1 MTFKNNTII
10 AGNLVKDMEII
21 ETNSLMSD
29 GSPFKIGKGTLAIN
43 QSKDEAD
50 FISFEVTGW
59 VVKRILDAN
68 KHLKGSNL
76 GVSGVLVDD
85 TYEKDG
91 KTRHN
96 IKVKGDDVMFGDHFM
111 GSWNQVTLYAHVAQ
125 NPESKQSANGTVY
138 ARFNIANAVYDMRKK
153 ESVSSFFRA
162 VAFGAK
168 AEFIK
173 DYFKKGDALMVQG
186 RLSTSKAESS
196 QPDGTP
202 ITYYN
207 TELIVE
213 NIRFAQR
220 KSDGV
225 QKSQDSGQIPNQNQ
239 NQNVQPNQNG
249 YNMSG
254 NNNYQNQTQ
263 SNGMVSNMPND
274 YNTGFPT
281 QQQNNQNNGFSGY
294 PNYNNVGNQMP
305 NGNWGGNATGGNY
318 TGYNNPQ
325 YQQNSNI
332 PNGNGNPLMA
342 DTFSQTQS
350 NPVLDGLGLGTG
362 NQPMQM
368 QQMQQTANQSQ
379 NVQPSQKGTDPF
391 DGVKLSDIDNMPF

>member
-138 ARFNIANAVYDMRKK
+138 TRFNIANAVYDMRKK

-225 QKSQDSGQIPNQNQ
+225 QKSRDSGQIP

-263 SNGMVSNMPND
+263 SNGMESNMPND
-274 YNTGFPT
+274 YNNGFPT

-350 NPVLDGLGLGTG
+350 NPVLDSLGIGTG
-362 NQPMQM
+362 NQQM
-368 QQMQQTANQSQ
+368 QQMANQFQ

>member
-138 ARFNIANAVYDMRKK
+138 TRFNIANAVYDMRKK

-220 KSDGV
+220 KADGA
-225 QKSQDSGQIPNQNQ
+225 QKSQGSEQLPNQNQ
-239 NQNVQPNQNG
+239 NQNVQPNQNS

-254 NNNYQNQTQ
+254 FKKELIALQRKYELMDSVELLNNIVADIERFYHSFHRIKDGNLASENWEVLQLLIDSAHVINHVIKMIERKRTDYRYLKDK
-263 SNGMVSNMPND
+263 GMEE
-274 YNTGFPT
+274 
-281 QQQNNQNNGFSGY
+281 
-294 PNYNNVGNQMP
+294 
-305 NGNWGGNATGGNY
+305 
-318 TGYNNPQ
+318 Q
-325 YQQNSNI
+325 Y
-332 PNGNGNPLMA
+332 
-342 DTFSQTQS
+342 
-350 NPVLDGLGLGTG
+350 LDDLDDE
-362 NQPMQM
+362 M
-368 QQMQQTANQSQ
+368 
-379 NVQPSQKGTDPF
+379 
-391 DGVKLSDIDNMPF
+391 

>member
-138 ARFNIANAVYDMRKK
+138 TRFNIANAVYDMRKK

-225 QKSQDSGQIPNQNQ
+225 QKSQDSGQIPNQN
-239 NQNVQPNQNG
+239 VQPNQNG

-263 SNGMVSNMPND
+263 SNGMESNMPND

-350 NPVLDGLGLGTG
+350 NPVLDSLGIGTG
-362 NQPMQM
+362 NQQM
-368 QQMQQTANQSQ
+368 QQMANQFQ

>member
-138 ARFNIANAVYDMRKK
+138 TRFNIANAVYDMRKK

-207 TELIVE
+207 TKLIVE

-225 QKSQDSGQIPNQNQ
+225 QKSRDSGQIP

-263 SNGMVSNMPND
+263 SNGMESNMPND
-274 YNTGFPT
+274 YNNGFPT

-350 NPVLDGLGLGTG
+350 NPVLDSLGIGTG
-362 NQPMQM
+362 NQQM
-368 QQMQQTANQSQ
+368 QQMANQFQ

>member
-138 ARFNIANAVYDMRKK
+138 TRFNIANAVYDMRKK

-225 QKSQDSGQIPNQNQ
+225 QKSQDSGQIPNQN
-239 NQNVQPNQNG
+239 VQPNQNG

-274 YNTGFPT
+274 YNNGFPT

-350 NPVLDGLGLGTG
+350 NPVLDSLGIGTG
-362 NQPMQM
+362 NQQM
-368 QQMQQTANQSQ
+368 QQMANQFQ